1 MAGAKNLKARPK
13 ATPSRI
19 QENIQSAKAIVAQ
32 TITDNDF
39 VHIAETEELTVA
51 DLPKGN
57 ISVPLNLWLENK
69 DEIKA
74 RDGLTAC
81 LLYTSPSPRDG
92 LLSRMPSSA

>member
-39 VHIAETEELTVA
+39 VHIAETEELMVA
-51 DLPKGN
+51 DLPNGN
-57 ISVPLNLWLENK
+57 ISVPLNLWLEN
-69 DEIKA
+69 
-74 RDGLTAC
+74 C
-81 LLYTSPSPRDG
+81 LLYTSPSPRD
-92 LLSRMPSSA
+92 LSTSRMPSSA

>member
-51 DLPKGN
+51 DLPNGN
-57 ISVPLNLWLENK
+57 I
-69 DEIKA
+69 
-74 RDGLTAC
+74 
-81 LLYTSPSPRDG
+81 
-92 LLSRMPSSA
+92 LSLIHI